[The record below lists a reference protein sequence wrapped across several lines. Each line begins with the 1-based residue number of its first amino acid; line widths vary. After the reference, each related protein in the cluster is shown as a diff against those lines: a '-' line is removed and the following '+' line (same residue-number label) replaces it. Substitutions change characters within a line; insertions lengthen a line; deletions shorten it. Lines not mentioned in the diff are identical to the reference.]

1 MHHEDRSLGDLLF
14 RIVLRALP
22 ASFREEYGDEILSF
36 QRARLRE
43 TDGSRWNRI
52 RVTCGSIWD
61 VLMGAVRERVKNARA
76 PGPEPRRKG
85 IRNLQSSIQA
95 IEPGLPIPAVVTSES
110 LVARST
116 EGQRAGLKM
125 TAGLGFLA
133 LLLSAVGVYGVVA
146 YAVSNRTREIG
157 LRMAMG
163 ATRKQILRA
172 VLGDAVRLTIP
183 ALLVGALLA
192 AGTATAM
199 RSELLGVG
207 PLDPISFGSVA
218 GLLFL
223 VVLLASLV
231 PARRASGIHPMDAL
245 RFE

>member
-1 MHHEDRSLGDLLF
+1 LSTEDEKAFTVVGVVGHVASSRATEDWPHVFLALRQQYWPRITIVTRGAADATSL
-14 RIVLRALP
+14 VK
-22 ASFREEYGDEILSF
+22 
-36 QRARLRE
+36 
-43 TDGSRWNRI
+43 
-52 RVTCGSIWD
+52 SI
-61 VLMGAVRERVKNARA
+61 
-76 PGPEPRRKG
+76 
-85 IRNLQSSIQA
+85 QSSILA

-110 LVARST
+110 LVARGI

-125 TAGLGFLA
+125 TAGLGLLA
-133 LLLSAVGVYGVVA
+133 LLLSAIGVYGVVA

-163 ATRKQILRA
+163 ATQEQILCT
-172 VLGDAVRLTIP
+172 VLGDAVRLSVP

-192 AGTATAM
+192 AGTAIAM

-207 PLDPISFGSVA
+207 PLDPISFGTVA
-218 GLLFL
+218 GLIFL